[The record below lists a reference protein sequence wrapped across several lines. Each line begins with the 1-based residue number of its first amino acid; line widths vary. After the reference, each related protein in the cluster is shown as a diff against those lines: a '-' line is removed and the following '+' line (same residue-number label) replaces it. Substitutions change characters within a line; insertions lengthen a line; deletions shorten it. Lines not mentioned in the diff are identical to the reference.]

1 VIEIIAFNTV
11 CYYINHLLK
20 GTIMNLL
27 QLKTAIDAS
36 IEALAA
42 AEKIT
47 KKELGSLS
55 RTILEYII
63 VGESTDIAT
72 VNRLLGVLTPM
83 NKQAAE
89 LYFEHF
95 LPYVQD
101 DKGLFGAAIK
111 KQAKKDAKIAEALAW
126 LEDENNNIWAWAADN
141 IEVKAKDYAG
151 DITKAIKSALAGND
165 LNEALT
171 VRQVLGTV
179 IATDGVEL
187 ADLVGF
193 LGDLAAEDQAEQDA
207 EQVAVAS

>member
-1 VIEIIAFNTV
+1 MNNIE
-11 CYYINHLLK
+11 
-20 GTIMNLL
+20 
-27 QLKTAIDAS
+27 QLKVAIDIS

-47 KKELGSLS
+47 KKELGALS
-55 RTILEYII
+55 RTLLQYII
-63 VGESTDIAT
+63 VEESTDIAT

-83 NKQAAE
+83 NRQAAE

-101 DKGLFGAAIK
+101 DKGLFGEAIK

-126 LEDENNNIWAWAADN
+126 LEDETNNIWVWAADN

-151 DITKAIKSALAGND
+151 DIAKVIKSALAGND
-165 LNEALT
+165 NNEALT
-171 VRQVLGTV
+171 VRQVLGAV

-193 LGDLAAEDQAEQDA
+193 LGDLDGEQQAAQDLAEA
-207 EQVAVAS
+207 A